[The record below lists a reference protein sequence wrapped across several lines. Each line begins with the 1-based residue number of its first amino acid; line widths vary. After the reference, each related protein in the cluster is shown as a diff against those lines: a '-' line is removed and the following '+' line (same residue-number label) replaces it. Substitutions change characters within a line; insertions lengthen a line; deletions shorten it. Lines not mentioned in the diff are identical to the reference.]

1 MPLRFTHALVRDT
14 LYEGL
19 TRTRRHSWHRSVAE
33 ALTTEA
39 DAEPETIAHH
49 FRQALDPRAA
59 DWFIRAGSRAERVA
73 WLTAA
78 SHFEA
83 ALAMM
88 GSGDATPN
96 ERGWLLMRRARL
108 LRIAEPR
115 TALALLDT
123 AATLAEDAS
132 DAVLRAYVMFY
143 RGQVY
148 MLADE
153 ARAGFAELE
162 ASVAEFKRMS
172 REDLMRVSD
181 LERQGVFLSRSEI
194 EGLLAGVFA
203 TGGRIDEA
211 LALTQA
217 IIEQATDIPERAWWG
232 RAIALALAGRISE
245 AREAYAIARNAAER
259 VSDTSGMV
267 LMYLYQISN
276 VVLPYGTDNLLER
289 SRIAREGEAA
299 WRRIGGALGD
309 VSPRGAWLPILQI
322 EGDWAEARA
331 LALSGIQ
338 SGSTTSEQDLVSI
351 TVLARLAWAQGDVAR
366 AWELIYAILRSG
378 PHTIPGYTDLGHSMA
393 LMRIAAE
400 LCLDHNDLPAA
411 HAWLDA
417 HDRWLEWSGAV
428 LGRADGQ
435 CAWASYWLA
444 ARDIGRARQ
453 HAEQALTLASEPR
466 QPLAL
471 LAAHRLCGTIEAHD
485 SRLLD
490 AHQHLDAALALA
502 DACAAPY
509 ERALTLLACAD
520 LALRSGAND
529 RAGLALDEAR
539 AICLP
544 LAAVPTLARI
554 DALAARLGDQS
565 SAMARTASIGL
576 SPREIEVLRL
586 LASGRTNRE
595 IAETLFLSARTVERH
610 ITNLYAKIGAQ
621 GRAEAM
627 AFARNL
633 ALV

>member
-1 MPLRFTHALVRDT
+1 
-14 LYEGL
+14 
-19 TRTRRHSWHRSVAE
+19 
-33 ALTTEA
+33 
-39 DAEPETIAHH
+39 
-49 FRQALDPRAA
+49 
-59 DWFIRAGSRAERVA
+59 
-73 WLTAA
+73 
-78 SHFEA
+78 
-83 ALAMM
+83 
-88 GSGDATPN
+88 
-96 ERGWLLMRRARL
+96 
-108 LRIAEPR
+108 
-115 TALALLDT
+115 
-123 AATLAEDAS
+123 
-132 DAVLRAYVMFY
+132 
-143 RGQVY
+143 
-148 MLADE
+148 
-153 ARAGFAELE
+153 
-162 ASVAEFKRMS
+162 
-172 REDLMRVSD
+172 
-181 LERQGVFLSRSEI
+181 
-194 EGLLAGVFA
+194 
-203 TGGRIDEA
+203 
-211 LALTQA
+211 
-217 IIEQATDIPERAWWG
+217 
-232 RAIALALAGRISE
+232 
-245 AREAYAIARNAAER
+245 
-259 VSDTSGMV
+259 
-267 LMYLYQISN
+267 
-276 VVLPYGTDNLLER
+276 
-289 SRIAREGEAA
+289 
-299 WRRIGGALGD
+299 
-309 VSPRGAWLPILQI
+309 
-322 EGDWAEARA
+322 
-331 LALSGIQ
+331 
-338 SGSTTSEQDLVSI
+338 
-351 TVLARLAWAQGDVAR
+351 
-366 AWELIYAILRSG
+366 
-378 PHTIPGYTDLGHSMA
+378 MA

-554 DALAARLGDQS
+554 DALTARLGDQS

-586 LASGRTNRE
+586 LAGGRTNRE

-633 ALV
+633 SLV